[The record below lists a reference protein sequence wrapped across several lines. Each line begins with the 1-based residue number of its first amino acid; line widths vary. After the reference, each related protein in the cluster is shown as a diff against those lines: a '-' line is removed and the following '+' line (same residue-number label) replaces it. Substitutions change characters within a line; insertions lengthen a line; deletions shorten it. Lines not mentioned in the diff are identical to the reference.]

1 MAIVFLIST
10 QNTKAKKDILG
21 KFEVLMFLKE
31 KNYNFTRGKLTNSLC
46 FHKLPR

>member
-21 KFEVLMFLKE
+21 KFEVLTFLKD
-31 KNYNFTRGKLTNSLC
+31 
-46 FHKLPR
+46 